1 MRRRHEGKVSVLTR
15 GDLPTLVIDENPQCE
30 LRLNR
35 QKSAE
40 AVVPMRIGKGRTSN
54 GG

>member
-1 MRRRHEGKVSVLTR
+1 M
-15 GDLPTLVIDENPQCE
+15 LVADENPHRKV
-30 LRLNR
+30 RLNR

-40 AVVPMRIGKGRTSN
+40 AVIPSLLGKGRTSN

>member
-15 GDLPTLVIDENPQCE
+15 GDLLLLVSDENPHRKV
-30 LRLNR
+30 RLNR

-40 AVVPMRIGKGRTSN
+40 AVVPSTLGKGRTSN
-54 GG
+54 GD